1 MAAPTLDELKGMV
14 STRTGVA
21 ASEVTLDSELEDLGL
36 ESKDYAEMLTEIKDK
51 YGITVDESEAEGAT
65 RVGDLYRLLVAQS
78 N

>member
-1 MAAPTLDELKGMV
+1 MAAPTIDELKGMV

-21 ASEVTLDSELEDLGL
+21 TSEVTLDSELEDLGL